1 MRLTARGKTVRDV
14 TLATLLTIP
23 LAFAASL
30 DAAAAAPLPVQ
41 GSVQTVQI
49 ARDLPDK
56 KPEWRCK
63 NRAAMILHKA
73 GFTGWSHKMAWAITY
88 RESKH
93 QNLGADSPWFSGAY
107 GMWQVQASAHS
118 GKPWWSMSAMMDP
131 YQQSRIV
138 YKYMTNKGTYWRPWG
153 LTPQGTLDASHYGGW
168 SSWQHENWIMAPFRT
183 GLALY
188 PCKTTPPKKGNR

>member
-30 DAAAAAPLPVQ
+30 DAADAAPLPVQ
-41 GSVQTVQI
+41 GSVQV

-63 NRAAMILHKA
+63 NRAAMILYKA

-93 QNLGADSPWFSGAY
+93 QNLDESSPWYTGAL
-107 GMWQVQASAHS
+107 GMWQIQTSAHS
-118 GKPWWSMSAMMDP
+118 SKPWWSRSAMVNP
-131 YQQSRIV
+131 ERQSRIV
-138 YKYMTNKGTYWRPWG
+138 YLHMTNKGKYWVPWG
-153 LTPQGTLDASHYGGW
+153 LNPDGSLNPSQYG
-168 SSWQHENWIMAPFRT
+168 SWGPSLWEAWIMAPFRT
-183 GLALY
+183 GLSLY
-188 PCKTTPPKKGNR
+188 PCKTTPPRKGNR

>member
-1 MRLTARGKTVRDV
+1 MKLTRRGKTVRDV
-14 TLATLLTIP
+14 ALATLLTIP

-30 DAAAAAPLPVQ
+30 DADAAPPPPVQ
-41 GSVQTVQI
+41 QSVQD
-49 ARDLPDK
+49 ARAALDK
-56 KPEWRCK
+56 KPQWRC
-63 NRAAMILHKA
+63 NDRAARILHRA

-107 GMWQVQASAHS
+107 GIWQVQASAHS

-131 YQQSRIV
+131 YLQSRIV
-138 YKYMTNKGTYWRPWG
+138 YKHMTNKGKYWVPWG
-153 LTPQGTLDASHYGGW
+153 LNPDGSLNASHYGGW

-183 GLALY
+183 GLSLY
-188 PCKTTPPKKGNR
+188 PCKTTPPKKSRVH

>member
-1 MRLTARGKTVRDV
+1 MRLTARGKTVRDIA
-14 TLATLLTIP
+14 LATLITIP
-23 LAFAASL
+23 LAFFASL
-30 DAAAAAPLPVQ
+30 DAEAAPLPVQ

-63 NRAAMILHKA
+63 NRAAMILYKA

-93 QNLGADSPWFSGAY
+93 QNLDESSPWYSGAL
-107 GMWQVQASAHS
+107 GMWQIQTSAHS
-118 GKPWWSMSAMMDP
+118 GKSWWSRSAMLDP
-131 YQQSRIV
+131 ERQSRIV
-138 YKYMTNKGTYWRPWG
+138 YKHMTNKGRSWIPWG
-153 LTPQGTLDASHYGGW
+153 LNPDGSLNASQYGGW
-168 SSWQHENWIMAPFRT
+168 SSWQHEAWIMAPFRT
-183 GLALY
+183 GLSLY